1 MHICPCRNLHC
12 NKARKELCLGK
23 RSLRRHASWSL
34 QKDAEAQLA
43 ALRQKDEKSKI
54 NLEKQEGQIKSL
66 KQENEEHKKQVCGPA
81 TSAHCADDLQ
91 PFRERLACCCP
102 VLYLYVIV

>member
-1 MHICPCRNLHC
+1 M
-12 NKARKELCLGK
+12 
-23 RSLRRHASWSL
+23 

-81 TSAHCADDLQ
+81 TSAHCADDL
-91 PFRERLACCCP
+91 
-102 VLYLYVIV
+102 